1 MFGFRKSTMEE
12 TITSHEKAM
21 GKFEFLL
28 GDWGMEYRIPK
39 SSMSQADTGTGSG
52 TFKRFLDDK
61 YVTFD
66 YSCSST
72 TGQGQ
77 AHAIFVWDQKAKLYR
92 FWWFE
97 NSGNFAQ
104 ATCNFL
110 SDKALFLNWHD
121 SLLVQ
126 SFRAVEPDKIILRM
140 EQPTSEG
147 VYELV
152 MEVIFTRK

>member
-1 MFGFRKSTMEE
+1 MEE

-28 GDWGMEYRIPK
+28 GDWDMECRIPK

-61 YVTFD
+61 YVLFE
-66 YSCSST
+66 YSCSLT

-77 AHAIFVWDQKAKLYR
+77 AHAIFVWDEKAKLYR

-147 VYELV
+147 EYELV